1 MSPEAQQLYDKI
13 RDVYLQPFKIP
24 NARADRIRAQMW
36 LDSIQEALAWSGE
49 ANDEDSKK
57 VTEALRALRKDLR
70 RELAG
75 NRVDL

>member
-1 MSPEAQQLYDKI
+1 MSPEAQKLYDKI

-24 NARADRIRAQMW
+24 NAKADLIRAQMW
-36 LDSIQEALAWSGE
+36 IDSIQEALAFCADAS
-49 ANDEDSKK
+49 DEDSKK
-57 VTEALRALRKDLR
+57 VAEALRALRKDLR